1 MARELTDEE
10 KKAYDHML
18 EGAKQ
23 LNIFGEEEELDAK
36 VCFYTTFRQ
45 HFVKTC
51 IVKIQKSVG
60 FFSHTLVMYN

>member
-36 VCFYTTFRQ
+36 DFIIDPIDNNGSET
-45 HFVKTC
+45 
-51 IVKIQKSVG
+51 
-60 FFSHTLVMYN
+60 

>member
-36 VCFYTTFRQ
+36 D
-45 HFVKTC
+45 
-51 IVKIQKSVG
+51 
-60 FFSHTLVMYN
+60 FFIYPLDNNETEIPL